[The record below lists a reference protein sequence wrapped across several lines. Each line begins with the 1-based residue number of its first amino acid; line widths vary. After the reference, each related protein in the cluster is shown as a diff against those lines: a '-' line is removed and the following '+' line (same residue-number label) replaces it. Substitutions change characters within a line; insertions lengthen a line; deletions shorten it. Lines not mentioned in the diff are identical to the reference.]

1 MVAIIAPRKALSWK
15 RSSGTSAALRIGAFE
30 PPGSPSIA
38 TARDLSAGLSPRD
51 GAQLF
56 ACAIEAEVEG
66 FFVGHGIS
74 DNRFKRFDL
83 AETRR
88 VLGYAP
94 QDDAFQTF
102 DVAQVLGG

>member
-38 TARDLSAGLSPRD
+38 TARDLSAWLSPRD